1 MKKENKTQ
9 NFERGAVILLVSA
22 IVVKIIG
29 AIFKIPLQRLIGD
42 LGFGFFSSA
51 YDLFLPIYALS
62 MAGLPIAVSR
72 MTAACMAEGKF
83 KETRKTLKIAKL
95 AFLVTGITGFV
106 LLLAAIIPYAKLT
119 TTEASDALYVGVC
132 VLMISPTVLFC
143 SYMSSYRGYYE
154 GMRNMY
160 PTAVSN
166 IIEALGKLVLGYS
179 FAYIILKITKNVAFA
194 AAGALAG
201 IMIGTAAASLYLT
214 LRHKIVG
221 DPISEDE
228 LKNSPESNSGKLV
241 LKALLLIAIPVALSS
256 LANNITLF
264 IDTFMVKWQLKNVME
279 SSWDYISNMYAA
291 SVADYNSTAAQLGRE
306 ALTASNM
313 PTFLYGIRGEAYVL
327 YNLIPTLTSTLGV
340 GSVPFLTTVWVEKD
354 MSAVKKTIEKIIRTV
369 SVIAFPAG
377 IGLFAIAPN
386 IMGLLY
392 DGVAPVEIGTSLLR
406 VLGIAAVFAGVSS
419 PVANMLQVIGRP
431 MIPVRNIA
439 IGACLKIAINFI
451 LVGRPEINILGAPI
465 GTALCYVFIFV
476 SNCICLVKYTG
487 VKFNIVST
495 LVKPFVSAAA
505 CGTAAYLVSFLCE
518 KLDLSN
524 FITVAL
530 SVGAAAIVYLLVLFG
545 IKTLTKEDVYDL
557 PKGKILVRVL
567 EKLHL
572 FR

>member
-1 MKKENKTQ
+1 MNKNNKIQ
-9 NFERGAVILLVSA
+9 NFEGGAVILLVSA

-72 MTAACMAEGKF
+72 MTAACMAEKNF
-83 KETRKTLKIAKL
+83 REARQTLKIAKL
-95 AFLVTGITGFV
+95 AFLVTGLTGFV
-106 LLLAAIIPYAKLT
+106 LLLCAIIPYAKLT
-119 TTEASDALYVGVC
+119 TTSSADALNVGVC

-143 SYMSSYRGYYE
+143 SYMSAYRGYYE

-166 IIEALGKLVLGYS
+166 IIEALGKLVLGFS
-179 FAYIILKITKNVAFA
+179 FAYIVLKITKNVAFA

-201 IMIGTAAASLYLT
+201 IMIGTAAAALYLT
-214 LRHKIVG
+214 LRHKITG
-221 DPISEDE
+221 DPISKEE
-228 LKNSPESNSGKLV
+228 LLQSPESRSGKLV
-241 LKALLLIAIPVALSS
+241 LKALLVIAIPVALSS

-279 SSWDYISNMYAA
+279 SSWEFISNMYAT
-291 SVADYNSTAAQLGRE
+291 SIADYNETANKLGRE
-306 ALTASNM
+306 VLTASNM

-354 MSAVKKTIEKIIRTV
+354 MGAVKKTIEKIIRTV

-377 IGLFAIAPN
+377 IGLFAIAPE

-392 DGVAPVEIGTSLLR
+392 DGVAPVAIGSSLLR

-419 PVANMLQVIGRP
+419 PIANMLQVIGKP

-439 IGACLKIAINFI
+439 IGAALKIVVNFI

-465 GTALCYVFIFV
+465 GTALCYIFIFV
-476 SNCICLVKYTG
+476 SNCVCLIKYTG
-487 VKFNIVST
+487 VRFNLVST
-495 LVKPFVSAAA
+495 LIKPFISAAS
-505 CGTAAYLVSFLCE
+505 CGIAAYVAAYLCRVFELG
-518 KLDLSN
+518 N
-524 FITVAL
+524 FMAVIFSVA
-530 SVGAAAIVYLLVLFG
+530 VAGIIYILVLFG
-545 IKTLTKEDVYDL
+545 IKTLSREDVEDL
-557 PKGKILVRVL
+557 PKGKSLA
-567 EKLHL
+567 KLLCRIHL
-572 FR
+572 LR

>member
-1 MKKENKTQ
+1 MNTKNKTQ
-9 NFERGAVILLVSA
+9 NFERGAVILLISA

-29 AIFKIPLQRLIGD
+29 AVFKIPLQRLIGD

-51 YDLFLPIYALS
+51 YDLFLPVYALS

-83 KETRKTLKIAKL
+83 RETRMTLKIAKR
-95 AFLVTGITGFV
+95 AFLVTGLTGFI
-106 LLLAAIIPYAKLT
+106 LLLAAIIPYAQLT
-119 TTEASDALYVGVC
+119 TTASSDALYVSVC

-143 SYMSSYRGYYE
+143 SYMSAYRGYYE

-166 IIEALGKLVLGYS
+166 IIEALGKLLLGYS

-201 IMIGTAAASLYLT
+201 IMIGTAAASVYLS

-241 LKALLLIAIPVALSS
+241 LKALLVIAIPVALSS

-291 SVADYNSTAAQLGRE
+291 SIADYNSTAQQLGRE

-377 IGLFAIAPN
+377 IGLFAIAPD

-419 PVANMLQVIGRP
+419 PIANMLQVIGKP

-439 IGACLKIAINFI
+439 IGACLKIVVNFI

-465 GTALCYVFIFV
+465 GTALCYGFIFL
-476 SNCICLVKYTG
+476 SNCLCLIKYTG
-487 VKFNIVST
+487 VRFNIVST
-495 LVKPFVSAAA
+495 LVKPFISAAS
-505 CGTAAYLVSFLCE
+505 CGAVAFFVSLLCD
-518 KLDLSN
+518 KLNLSN
-524 FITVAL
+524 FITVVF
-530 SVGAAAIVYLLVLFG
+530 SVGVAAVVYLLVLFG

-557 PKGKILVRVL
+557 PKGKLLVRVL

-572 FR
+572 IR

>member
-1 MKKENKTQ
+1 MNTKNKTQ

-22 IVVKIIG
+22 IVVKVIG
-29 AIFKIPLQRLIGD
+29 AVFKIPLQRLIGD

-83 KETRKTLKIAKL
+83 KETRQTLKIAKL

-119 TTEASDALYVGVC
+119 TAEASDALYVGVC

-160 PTAVSN
+160 PTAISN

-179 FAYIILKITKNVAFA
+179 FAYIILKITKNVAYA

-201 IMIGTAAASLYLT
+201 IMIGTAAAALYLS
-214 LRHKIVG
+214 LRHRLVG
-221 DPISEDE
+221 DRISDDE
-228 LKNSPESNSGKLV
+228 LKNSPESSNGRLV
-241 LKALLLIAIPVALSS
+241 LKALLIIAIPVALSS

-279 SSWDYISNMYAA
+279 SSWDYISNMYA
-291 SVADYNSTAAQLGRE
+291 SSIADYNSTAAQLGRE

-377 IGLFAIAPN
+377 IGLFAIAPD

-392 DGVAPVEIGTSLLR
+392 DGVAPVEIGSSLLR

-419 PVANMLQVIGRP
+419 PIANMLQVIGKP

-439 IGACLKIAINFI
+439 IGACLKIIINFI

-476 SNCICLVKYTG
+476 SNCLCLIKYTG
-487 VKFNIVST
+487 VRFNFAST
-495 LVKPFVSAAA
+495 LIKPFISAAS
-505 CGTAAYLVSFLCE
+505 CGVAAFLVSLLCDM
-518 KLDLSN
+518 LNLSN
-524 FITVAL
+524 FITVIFSVAVAAL
-530 SVGAAAIVYLLVLFG
+530 VYLLVLFG

-557 PKGKILVRVL
+557 PKGKLLVKVL
-567 EKLHL
+567 EELRL
-572 FR
+572 IR